1 MPAKRQPRPF
11 KRAGLHP
18 LRCPDCGCYGYFT
31 VAMLEDAGCPE
42 CWRPDCEGTLAPD
55 ELELA
60 MLLGVD
66 SPAVAEYEQECQS
79 IAHGQASHGRK
90 GRELRPVESIAA
102 ERVSVRRRERARSNR
117 LSALRPVPEAM
128 PF

>member
-1 MPAKRQPRPF
+1 MSPRPF
-11 KRAGLHP
+11 KRAGLHR
-18 LRCPDCGCYGYFT
+18 LECPDCGCYGYYT
-31 VAMLEDAGCPE
+31 VAMLEDAGCPD
-42 CWRPDCEGTLAPD
+42 CWRPDCGGQLAPD

-66 SPAVAEYEQECQS
+66 SPAVAEYELECQS
-79 IAHGQASHGRK
+79 IAQ
-90 GRELRPVESIAA
+90 SIAA